1 MTTSADAIGRRPWPA
16 LAGIGLAATLAVIA
30 LLPLPQGRTLE
41 STLFAVFAA
50 FAVVGSVVVAKR
62 PRHPV
67 GWLMT
72 ALGLVGLGASAAQNY
87 AYSAFRAHGG
97 QRPGAGAAAWAG
109 EVPWGL
115 MLALFV
121 LLVIVFPTGRPPTR
135 RWAPLA
141 WAVTVLGLT
150 NVGLAGAMYWPE
162 RHRIVAIDVYEEGV
176 DGIYTAVPVGYM
188 LIGICLLAAAAS
200 FVVRYRRSTG
210 VERAQ
215 LKWFAFASV
224 ISPLFL
230 LEPLLREVFGITS
243 PVVAM
248 LGHLGFLTIPLAAG
262 LAVLRYR
269 LYDIDRVVSRTVSY
283 AVVTGI
289 LVAVYA
295 GGIFVISPLVAG
307 VGGGSELAVAAATL
321 GWPRPSDRCA
331 GASRTWWTG
340 ASTAL
345 ATTPSA
351 RSRRS
356 PPTCAARST
365 STSCRRPSCTPS
377 TSRWPHRARICGCG
391 PCLEVDGHEVS

>member
-1 MTTSADAIGRRPWPA
+1 
-16 LAGIGLAATLAVIA
+16 
-30 LLPLPQGRTLE
+30 
-41 STLFAVFAA
+41 
-50 FAVVGSVVVAKR
+50 VVAKR

-72 ALGLVGLGASAAQNY
+72 ALGLVGLGAAAAQNY

-141 WAVTVLGLT
+141 WAVIVLGLT
-150 NVGLAGAMYWPE
+150 NAALAAAMYWPE

-176 DGIYTAVPVGYM
+176 DGIYVVVPIGFM
-188 LIGICLLAAAAS
+188 LIGICLLGAAVS

-224 ISPLFL
+224 VSPLIL
-230 LEPLLREVFGITS
+230 LEPLLRDGFGITS
-243 PVVAM
+243 PLIAT
-248 LGHLGFLTIPLAAG
+248 LGPLGFLTIPLAAG
-262 LAVLRYR
+262 LGVLRYR

-283 AVVTGI
+283 AVLTGV

-307 VGGGSELAVAAATL
+307 LGGGSELAVAASTL
-321 GWPRPSDRCA
+321 AVAAAFGPVRRRVQDAVDRRFNRARYDAQSTVEAFSAGLRDEVDLGELHGILLHAVHQSVAPQSADLWLRPMP
-331 GASRTWWTG
+331 GA
-340 ASTAL
+340 
-345 ATTPSA
+345 
-351 RSRRS
+351 
-356 PPTCAARST
+356 
-365 STSCRRPSCTPS
+365 RRP
-377 TSRWPHRARICGCG
+377 
-391 PCLEVDGHEVS
+391 